1 MKVPNAHTA
10 EVPDRKLTSYLLDH
24 THPQNKG
31 KANFYELV
39 GFTRQSSDALRLS
52 LLNHIFTQ
60 EIAKVIISGFGT
72 RYVVEGWMPC
82 PNGKQY
88 PIRSVWF
95 IENGEE
101 IAKLVTA
108 YPN

>member
-1 MKVPNAHTA
+1 MKLPNANNA
-10 EVPDRKLTSYLLDH
+10 EVPDRKLIGYLLDH

-31 KANFYELV
+31 KAAFYEIV
-39 GFTRQSSDALRLS
+39 GFTNYNADELRLA
-52 LLNHIFTQ
+52 LLRHALANEVMKLIHT
-60 EIAKVIISGFGT
+60 EFGT
-72 RYVVEGWMPC
+72 RYVVEGWMNC

-101 IAKLVTA
+101 IPKLVTA